1 VNRSA
6 LVERARL
13 LSIFSVVLSGALG
26 GLAVVVGLATSRLSL
41 LGFGFDAAID
51 AAASVVLVWR
61 FQIERDH
68 PARAE
73 RAERLAERAIG
84 AVLVLLAAYLGVNVV
99 GALTAGAH
107 PEATTT
113 GLVISLTS
121 IAVLPFLAAL
131 KYRVARA
138 LDSRALRADSVLTG
152 VAAVLALL
160 SVLGFVLTE
169 VFALAWADPVAAL
182 VVVAILVREGLSA
195 FRPRGLAAVG

>member
-13 LSIFSVVLSGALG
+13 LSIFSIVLSGALG

-84 AVLVLLAAYLGVNVV
+84 AVLVLLAAYLAVNAV
-99 GALTAGAH
+99 GALMAGAH

-113 GLVISLTS
+113 GLAISLAS
-121 IAVLPFLAAL
+121 IVVLPFLAAL

-138 LDSRALRADSVLTG
+138 LESRALRADSVLTG

-169 VFALAWADPVAAL
+169 VFALAWADSVAAL
-182 VVVAILVREGLSA
+182 VVVAVLVREGLSA
-195 FRPRGLAAVG
+195 FRPRGLAAAG